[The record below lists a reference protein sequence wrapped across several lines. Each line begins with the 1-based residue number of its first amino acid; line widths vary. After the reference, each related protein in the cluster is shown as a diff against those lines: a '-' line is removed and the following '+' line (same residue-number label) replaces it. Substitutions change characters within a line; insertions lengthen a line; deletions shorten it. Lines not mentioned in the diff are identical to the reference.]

1 MLSVIIVLAGDESSN
16 YTQLTQKLWK
26 TVRTVACGQQIRAA
40 ERKEKCNCK
49 CCIFVIYSL
58 LTSCHDTTL
67 TQLWHYTL
75 HNRSGMTFVP
85 FHIIDENHMMD
96 AWCWIWKVPWK
107 LTLHGLALRHSRH
120 LLALLLL
127 AGRRHLDPVPDV
139 PGSVLLLVP
148 SLSRHE
154 SVLSSVSWVPSPQ
167 CLQTGPL
174 WSDLDSSPHSTAA
187 ARNLLQR
194 PAASN

>member
-1 MLSVIIVLAGDESSN
+1 MLHLRDM
-16 YTQLTQKLWK
+16 
-26 TVRTVACGQQIRAA
+26 
-40 ERKEKCNCK
+40 
-49 CCIFVIYSL
+49 L

-85 FHIIDENHMMD
+85 FHIIYENHMMD

-120 LLALLLL
+120 LLSLLLL
-127 AGRRHLDPVPDV
+127 AGRRQLDPVPDV

-148 SLSRHE
+148 SLSLLSRVCPLLSLSE
-154 SVLSSVSWVPSPQ
+154 CPAPSICRPGRSDRIWTLVLTRLRLLGTCYSAQQLLTRAGRDDKWTNSSAKVKARYKLV
-167 CLQTGPL
+167 
-174 WSDLDSSPHSTAA
+174 DLFRKDHFAPISSF
-187 ARNLLQR
+187 
-194 PAASN
+194 